1 MFIIAQS
8 KTFCNAFVNLSVGVF
23 FLWLLR
29 VSSVTVIVIL
39 ARALGLAYLFSL
51 LSIGE
56 GVTRKSLR
64 EDTIDEARFGNFT
77 ASLPID
83 CKIVK

>member
-1 MFIIAQS
+1 MF
-8 KTFCNAFVNLSVGVF
+8 
-23 FLWLLR
+23 
-29 VSSVTVIVIL
+29 
-39 ARALGLAYLFSL
+39 ARALGFAYLLSL

-64 EDTIDEARFGNFT
+64 EETIDDARFGNFT

-83 CKIVK
+83 